1 VFQAIGTALQAIF
14 PGSTTLMKI
23 FGKEKGGPVS
33 GNTPYVVG
41 EKGPELF
48 VPKSAGDIIPNNKLG
63 ASTEANMTGTGTV
76 NAPVY
81 NTYNNYNIS
90 ALDSKSVA
98 QMFAENRKIL
108 LGTVQMAQRELPT

>member
-1 VFQAIGTALQAIF
+1 
-14 PGSTTLMKI
+14 
-23 FGKEKGGPVS
+23 
-33 GNTPYVVG
+33 
-41 EKGPELF
+41 
-48 VPKSAGDIIPNNKLG
+48 
-63 ASTEANMTGTGTV
+63 MTGTGTV